1 MSKTGM
7 EKEGITHREDYC
19 SVTKKTEILPFV
31 TTWMYLEGIMS
42 SEKKTNPI
50 TILLICGI

>member
-1 MSKTGM
+1 MN
-7 EKEGITHREDYC
+7 KEGMTHREEYY

-50 TILLICGI
+50 MILLICGI